1 MYTTVLWQYLNCVF
15 SWFVQRYIALFCVT
29 FLHVAHAKI
38 TGDFFSTLSSVLHCT
53 ILHYNCTALY
63 CTRSIALYCTICTAM
78 YCTLCTSLYCT
89 LCTVLYCTL
98 CTALYCTICT
108 ALYCTLFTAI
118 YCTICCELLLCYTT
132 PYCTVKCTLHPSK
145 IWDSGLQRVFSY
157 FIFVFRAPSEALNMP
172 KYVSSSW
179 SNNYN

>member
-1 MYTTVLWQYLNCVF
+1 MLMYSTVLWQYLNCVF
-15 SWFVQRYIALFCVT
+15 SWFVQRHIALFCVT

-53 ILHYNCTALY
+53 VLHYTVGYSIL
-63 CTRSIALYCTICTAM
+63 SIALYCI
-78 YCTLCTSLYCT
+78 LCIALYG
-89 LCTVLYCTL
+89 TL
-98 CTALYCTICT
+98 CTALYCTSCT
-108 ALYCTLFTAI
+108 ALYCTLCTAMN
-118 YCTICCELLLCYTT
+118 CTICCELLLCYTT

-172 KYVSSSW
+172 KYASSSW
-179 SNNYN
+179 PNNYNFLK